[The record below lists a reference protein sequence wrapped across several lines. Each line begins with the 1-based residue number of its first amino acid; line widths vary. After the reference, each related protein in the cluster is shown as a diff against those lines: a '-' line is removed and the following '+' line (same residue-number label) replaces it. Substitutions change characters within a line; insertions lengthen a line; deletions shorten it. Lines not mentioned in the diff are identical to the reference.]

1 MPEFFGDDV
10 DISPWEHTG
19 SSRYGEPVEFVV
31 NTRAWLNHMVG
42 VKRHIRDKVFLGVEE
57 AMQYAADAMK
67 FRIEPNIEG
76 TGKEWTLYHGSAG
89 DYEPRDPSRPK
100 VTWVAS
106 AWGDIGDP
114 EPPVHFHAVAAAQGY
129 PLDYPSIVES
139 FEAGAEF
146 LPGHIWVMGWVRND
160 APHAGIIEF
169 GGEAGWG
176 VIMPRYFMRYVMTA
190 PHHVDYMMRKIATT
204 LSDYLGGRMR

>member
-1 MPEFFGDDV
+1 MPYDDV

-19 SSRYGEPVEFVV
+19 SSQYGEPVQFVI
-31 NTRAWLNHMVG
+31 NIKEWMKHMVG
-42 VKRHIRDKVFLGVEE
+42 VKRHIRDKAFEGVEN
-57 AMQYAADAMK
+57 AMQYAVDSMR
-67 FRIEPNIEG
+67 FRFELNDEG

-106 AWGDIGDP
+106 AWGSIYDP
-114 EPPVHFHAVAAAQGY
+114 EPIVHFHDVAADQSY
-129 PLDYPSIVES
+129 PLGYPSIADS
-139 FEAGAEF
+139 FDAGAEF
-146 LPGHIWVMGWVRND
+146 LPGHIWISGWVRND

-169 GGEAGWG
+169 GGKAGWG

-190 PHHVDYMMRKIATT
+190 PHHVEFMIRRIAQAISEYGLMR
-204 LSDYLGGRMR
+204 